1 MLEGDADAAARGV
14 FDGLFGLVVEE
25 VVPQA
30 ATGRSHGGEVGIWEH
45 ARSAHSAGGR
55 GARGQRRVDENA
67 EGVQE
72 AGRKACSP
80 VDASRNV
87 QGREGVFAN
96 VSTGADRKANTSRRR
111 RT

>member
-1 MLEGDADAAARGV
+1 MQVRQAVRGCVLEDADAAARGV

-30 ATGRSHGGEVGIWEH
+30 ATGRSHGGEVGIREH
-45 ARSAHSAGGR
+45 ARSAHPAGGR

-72 AGRKACSP
+72 AGRKACSL
-80 VDASRNV
+80 VGASI
-87 QGREGVFAN
+87 
-96 VSTGADRKANTSRRR
+96 
-111 RT
+111 